1 MEYKMLAD
9 IDFNN
14 SIDERVFVVFLA
26 KEVAVLPQK
35 NGQQFISI
43 TMKHKNLEINAK
55 LFGASQEDI
64 DRIKE
69 GKVYNAAIDVKPY
82 NKSPSGWACTIYNI
96 EENNQLQAMHFV
108 EWAEGMIEAQEVINK
123 TLAIIS
129 ESEYRDI
136 VYNIL
141 SEYWQ
146 NFFVW
151 SAASGMHHNVLGGL
165 LVHTAEVIEICDL
178 LADLW
183 NTKYD
188 TTFINKPL
196 LLSAA
201 LLHDLAKIDELNV
214 DKLTGKT
221 EYSTHS
227 ALATH
232 TMDMLSKIDIHAYR
246 LGLGRQINSQDSNAE
261 PKTKEEINEELE
273 IINILKHCIAAHH
286 GKLEYGATILPH
298 TPEAY
303 LLNRAD
309 EISAEMYKYN
319 KEFKS
324 MESASSSHNWTSAG
338 INVVYKDGSKI

>member
-9 IDFNN
+9 IDFDNHVN
-14 SIDERVFVVFLA
+14 ERVFAVFLA

-43 TMKHKNLEINAK
+43 TMKHKNMELNAK
-55 LFGASQEDI
+55 QFGVQQIDI
-64 DRIKE
+64 DKVKA
-69 GKVYNAAIDVKPY
+69 GKVYNAAIDIKPY
-82 NKSPSGWACTIYNI
+82 DKSPSGWGCTIYNI
-96 EENNQLQAMHFV
+96 EENTQLQAMHFV
-108 EWAEGMIEAQEVINK
+108 EWADGMLEAQEVINR
-123 TLAIIS
+123 TLATVS

-146 NFFVW
+146 DFFVW
-151 SAASGMHHNVLGGL
+151 SAASGMHHNILGGL
-165 LVHTAEVIEICDL
+165 LVHTAEVVEICEVL
-178 LADLW
+178 SDLW
-183 NTKYD
+183 NSKYE

-201 LLHDLAKIDELNV
+201 LLHDLAKIDELSV
-214 DKLTGKT
+214 DKMTGKT
-221 EYSTHS
+221 EYTTHS

-232 TMDMLSKIDIHAYR
+232 TMDMLSKIDIQAYK
-246 LGLGRQINSQDSNAE
+246 LGLGRQVELTDIDADLKSDE
-261 PKTKEEINEELE
+261 DIEKELE
-273 IINILKHCIAAHH
+273 MINILKHCIGAHH

-303 LLNRAD
+303 LLNKAD

-319 KEFKS
+319 KEFRD
-324 MESASSSHNWTSAG
+324 MDSASSSHTWTSSG